1 MDPATGL
8 GVSRSY
14 IRDVLARFEQ
24 TGDVATHQGQGAD
37 PLARRALTRLEC
49 QQIVSQLVR
58 APRVTLKEQ
67 RALFILDSG
76 VVISYGAFC
85 RAVKTLGYMRKIV
98 CAVAYQAD
106 MDKAEAWLRE
116 VLTFHSA
123 IRPTSSAC
131 STRPL
136 RTSTPPTVALA
147 TRFAAPTARHR
158 RPFHTVETIAHHA
171 LPPQRATHPAARP
184 PHPVCATLPCPGSSI
199 TCARRSAIAA
209 VFFSTTLLC
218 PPRRESATPKALPV
232 QPWCARGTLE
242 HYQHC

>member
-14 IRDVLARFEQ
+14 IRDVLACFEQ

-85 RAVKTLGYMRKIV
+85 RAVKTLGYTRKIV
-98 CAVAYQAD
+98 RAVAYQAD

-123 IRPTSSAC
+123 NELGVLDETSKD
-131 STRPL
+131 L
-136 RTSTPPTVALA
+136 D
-147 TRFAAPTARHR
+147 AANRG
-158 RPFHTVETIAHHA
+158 HH
-171 LPPQRATHPAARP
+171 HP
-184 PHPVCATLPCPGSSI
+184 
-199 TCARRSAIAA
+199 
-209 VFFSTTLLC
+209 
-218 PPRRESATPKALPV
+218 
-232 QPWCARGTLE
+232 
-242 HYQHC
+242 